1 MQSIFKNKKQYQI
14 TEENKKRIKQEIE
27 ELSSL
32 TNGLYSKIKEY
43 PMAYYIKIIID
54 RNKIGI
60 DLSDKKYSNIPDT
73 IIFLLIIDYT
83 YPNFPP
89 KILAKSKRNG
99 RTKKVIKI
107 KKTKRRRRKKERRR
121 FKKG

>member
-32 TNGLYSKIKEY
+32 SNGLYSIIKEY
-43 PMAYYIKIIID
+43 PMAYYIKIVID

-73 IIFLLIIDYT
+73 IKFLLIIDYT

-89 KILAKSKRNG
+89 KILAKSNFCSPNLMDGRNLSCSIIP
-99 RTKKVIKI
+99 KWN
-107 KKTKRRRRKKERRR
+107 KEITYY
-121 FKKG
+121 